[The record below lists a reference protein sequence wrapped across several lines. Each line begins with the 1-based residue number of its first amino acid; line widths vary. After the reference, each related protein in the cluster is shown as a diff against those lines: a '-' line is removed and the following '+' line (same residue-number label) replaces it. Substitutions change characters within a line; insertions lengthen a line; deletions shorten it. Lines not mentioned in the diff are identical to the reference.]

1 MAELKVTDADG
12 LFRFDKVAAG
22 GYTLR
27 ARAPG
32 HPDVSRA
39 VQGPEPS
46 GEYDMQFP

>member
-1 MAELKVTDADG
+1 MEVTDADG
-12 LFRFDKVAAG
+12 HFRFDKVAAG

-39 VQGPEPS
+39 VQVPEPS
-46 GEYDMQFP
+46 GEYDVQFP